1 MSGQRFVLVVAA
13 AVLLL
18 GGQPL
23 GGRAA
28 GTDPVIVAGHKDGEI
43 ALPFNWTTVASLPVP
58 QGSWVIVAKAFIVG
72 GGGATC
78 HLVADGQFDEARRE
92 GEAGEITLL
101 ITRTFNGLSGG
112 NANLDCV
119 GADTGAWISWIKII
133 AIASSAALVSADGP
147 TDVPGGGV
155 FGTLASASLPSGNY
169 WVIAKTSAH
178 LTGSRLAGERLSCK
192 LTLKDSRGTSTDP
205 TSEVIPKGLTVSVA
219 MEQTRHIGSGGG
231 TARLRCTTSGGTGG
245 MQSLFVRM
253 VAIPVSTLVS
263 GPLGGTFSTNGTGSP
278 RVRAGSKAGPVNLPI
293 GSTISVGKLTL
304 PAGKWA
310 IFATAY
316 GSDPISGQ
324 GGLLQ
329 CDLLTPPGS
338 DHDPLPSIIVDENYP
353 LTQRAITLAVVHDY
367 GAAGGSAKL
376 TCKATLA
383 ALELYAVRIVAIKAA
398 SLTNIAL

>member
-1 MSGQRFVLVVAA
+1 MSRQRLILAVAT
-13 AVLLL
+13 AVLML
-18 GGQPL
+18 GGAPL
-23 GGRAA
+23 AGRAVGA
-28 GTDPVIVAGHKDGEI
+28 DPVIVAGHKDGEI
-43 ALPFNWTTVASLPVP
+43 ALPFYYTTVASLPVP

-92 GEAGEITLL
+92 GEPGEITLL
-101 ITRTFNGLSGG
+101 LTRTFGVGGG
-112 NANLDCV
+112 NANLDCI
-119 GADTGAWISWIKII
+119 GADTGAWISWIKIM
-133 AIASSAALVSADGP
+133 AIASSAALVSTDGP

-155 FGTLASASLPSGNY
+155 FGTLASASLAGGNY

-192 LTLKDSRGTSTDP
+192 LLLKDSRGTSTDP
-205 TSEVIPKGLTVSVA
+205 TSEVIPLGLTVSVA
-219 MEQTRHIGSGGG
+219 MQQTRHIGSGGG
-231 TARLRCTTSGGTGG
+231 TAKLRCTTSGGTGG

-263 GPLGGTFSTNGTGSP
+263 GTLGGTFSTNGTGSP
-278 RVRAGSKAGPVNLPI
+278 RVRAGSKAGPVNLPVS
-293 GSTISVGKLTL
+293 STVGAGKLTL

-310 IFATAY
+310 ILATAY
-316 GSDPISGQ
+316 GSDPIDGQ

-367 GAAGGSAKL
+367 GAAGGSARL
-376 TCKATLA
+376 TCKATNA